1 MFYPI
6 QSFSRRIQTLNCF
19 YLTDD
24 QNVDSTAK
32 SAEVVRPRPWQCH
45 FKQFKPLTTKTN

>member
-1 MFYPI
+1 MLYPI

-32 SAEVVRPRPWQCH
+32 SAEVVRPWQCH
-45 FKQFKPLTTKTN
+45 FKQFKPLTTKTD